1 MVSDVVKGV
10 TVSAAGA
17 VWVEVGYVR
26 SEAGSVFSMESV
38 SDCKSEGGAGCEP
51 RLPVLDGHAPERVV
65 LPLGGCVG
73 VWV

>member
-1 MVSDVVKGV
+1 VVSDVVKGV

-26 SEAGSVFSMESV
+26 SEAGSVFGMESV
-38 SDCKSEGGAGCEP
+38 SDCKSEGGASCEP
-51 RLPVLDGHAPERVV
+51 RLPVLDGAPERVV